1 MFKRFQWIL
10 ILQVLLLAL
19 LVSCNGTIEE
29 EEKLK
34 VMATTPLLEDW
45 VNNVAEGR
53 VSVESIIPYGA
64 CLLYTSPST
73 RDRG

>member
-53 VSVESIIPYGA
+53 VSVESFIPYGTYP
-64 CLLYTSPST
+64 LS
-73 RDRG
+73 